1 MTKNK
6 LSKYLLFLSF
16 FTLLAIFFSVV
27 QQSYNNLIQA
37 SAEVKSSPLIKSVS
51 PDLDI
56 QIIDEIENR
65 QEFYQWEIKKYPL
78 L

>member
-1 MTKNK
+1 MIKNK
-6 LSKYLLFLSF
+6 LSKYLLFLSL
-16 FTLLAIFFSVV
+16 FTFLAIFFSIV

-51 PDLDI
+51 PDLDT

-65 QEFYQWEIKKYPL
+65 QEFYQ
-78 L
+78 